1 VPHRDRVIS
10 QPGRAASRAPRAP
23 RRSTLDAPPA
33 AHVDLLTVSEAAE
46 MLRVSDGTIRNWITA
61 GSIPYI
67 QLPPVGQRKQYR
79 IPLQGLLGSLEGN
92 YDLRGAL
99 REQNERMRDAG
110 LSED

>member
-1 VPHRDRVIS
+1 MSVLDHML
-10 QPGRAASRAPRAP
+10 SRASATMP
-23 RRSTLDAPPA
+23 SSLDAPRPQ
-33 AHVDLLTVSEAAE
+33 VDLLTVSEAAE
-46 MLRVSDGTIRNWITA
+46 LLRVSVGTIRNWIEA

-67 QLPPVGQRKQYR
+67 QLPPVGTRKQYR

-99 REQNERMRDAG
+99 QEQNARMREAK

>member
-1 VPHRDRVIS
+1 MSPLDHV
-10 QPGRAASRAPRAP
+10 GSRAGRGAP
-23 RRSTLDAPPA
+23 RTRTPRPGTMDAAPA
-33 AHVDLLTVSEAAE
+33 AHVDLLTVSEAAQ

-99 REQNERMRDAG
+99 REQNARMRDAG

>member
-1 VPHRDRVIS
+1 MSRLDRVIP
-10 QPGRAASRAPRAP
+10 QTGRAAPRARAT
-23 RRSTLDAPPA
+23 RRATMDAPPA
-33 AHVDLLTVSEAAE
+33 ARVDLLTVSEAAE

-99 REQNERMRDAG
+99 QEQNARMRDAG